1 MPIMSDIA
9 GGGGDFGVARLQ
21 PVGGITKRL
30 IDVVLASIGIVML
43 PPLFS
48 LCVLGILL
56 TSRGAILFR
65 HRRVGFRGRHFD
77 CLKFRTMA
85 PDAGERLSEY
95 LGGNPRATKEWTET
109 HKLKCDPRVTPFGA
123 VLRKTSLDELPQ
135 LFNVLRGDMSIVG
148 PRPVTDEE
156 LEKYGLQVPAYLA
169 CKPGITGLCQVGGRS
184 KTSYRE
190 RVMLNYTYAKNWS
203 LVLDAKTMLLTLPVF
218 LGSDDAY

>member
-9 GGGGDFGVARLQ
+9 GDDGDLGVARLQ

-30 IDVVLASIGIVML
+30 IDIVLASIGTVML
-43 PPLFS
+43 LPLFS

-56 TSRGAILFR
+56 TSRGKVLFR
-65 HRRVGFRGRHFD
+65 HRRVGFQGRHFD

-85 PDAGERLSEY
+85 PDAGERLNEY
-95 LGGNPRATKEWTET
+95 LGSNPRAAQEWTET
-109 HKLKCDPRVTPFGA
+109 RKLKGDPRVTSFGA

-156 LEKYGLQVPAYLA
+156 LKKYGLQVPAYLA
-169 CKPGITGLCQVGGRS
+169 CKPGITGLWQVSGRS

-190 RVMLNYTYAKNWS
+190 RVMLDYTYAKNWS

>member
-1 MPIMSDIA
+1 MFDIA
-9 GGGGDFGVARLQ
+9 DGGTDRSIAPLR
-21 PVGGITKRL
+21 PVGGMTKRL

-43 PPLFS
+43 LPLFS
-48 LCVLGILL
+48 LCVLAILL
-56 TSRGAILFR
+56 SSRGSVLFR
-65 HRRVGFRGRHFD
+65 HRRVGFQGRHFD

-85 PDAGERLSEY
+85 QDASERLNEY
-95 LGGNPRATKEWTET
+95 LGSDPRAAQEWAET
-109 HKLKCDPRVTPFGA
+109 RKLRYDPRVTPFGA

-156 LEKYGLQVPAYLA
+156 LEKYGLRVSAYLA
-169 CKPGITGLCQVGGRS
+169 CKPGITGLWQVSGRS

-190 RVMLNYTYAKNWS
+190 RVMLDYTYAKNWS
-203 LVLDAKTMLLTLPVF
+203 LALDAKTMLLTLPVL